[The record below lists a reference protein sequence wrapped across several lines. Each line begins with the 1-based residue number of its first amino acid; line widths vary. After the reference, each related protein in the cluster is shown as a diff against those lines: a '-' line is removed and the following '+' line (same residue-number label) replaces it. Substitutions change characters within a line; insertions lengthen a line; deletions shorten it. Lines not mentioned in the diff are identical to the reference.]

1 MSVHVN
7 VAVPAEHFAFE
18 SLAEAAR
25 VEFER
30 CVPFDG
36 ERPPYLW
43 VSGTDGARPVDE
55 SAAVEGVDPVA
66 AVDGARL
73 VRARWPS
80 ERPDVLDAVAASDA
94 TCLSGFREQGV
105 WNLTLRFPSAASVS
119 EWYRSCPRS
128 GRRVT
133 IRQIHTGRPQR
144 SDRVSGLTE
153 RQREALRVALE
164 TGYFSIPRETS
175 LEGLS
180 KRLNVSDT
188 AASQRLRRGVENLI
202 IDRFGDARP

>member
-43 VSGTDGARPVDE
+43 VLGTDGARPVDE
-55 SAAVEGVDPVA
+55 SAAVAVDPVEA
-66 AVDGARL
+66 ADGARL
-73 VRARWPS
+73 VRGRWPA
-80 ERPDVLDAVAASDA
+80 ERSDVVDALAASEA
-94 TCLSGFREQGV
+94 TCLSGFRERGV

-119 EWYRSCPRS
+119 EWYRACPRS
-128 GRRVT
+128 GGRVT
-133 IRQIHTGRPQR
+133 VQQIRTGRPR
-144 SDRVSGLTE
+144 RTDRVSSLTD
-153 RQREALRVALE
+153 RQREALRVAQE
-164 TGYFSIPRETS
+164 TGFFSVPRETS
-175 LEGLS
+175 LEALS
-180 KRLNVSDT
+180 NRLNVSDT

>member
-1 MSVHVN
+1 MTMTVHVN

-30 CVPFDG
+30 CVPFG
-36 ERPPYLW
+36 GARPPYLW

-55 SAAVEGVDPVA
+55 SATVEGVE

-80 ERPDVLDAVAASDA
+80 ERSDVLDAVAESDA
-94 TCLSGFREQGV
+94 TCLAGFRERSV

-119 EWYRSCPRS
+119 AWYRACPRS

-133 IRQIHTGRPQR
+133 IRQIRTGRPR
-144 SDRVSGLTE
+144 RTDRVSGLTD

-164 TGYFSIPRETS
+164 TGYFSVPRETS
-175 LEGLS
+175 LEDLA
-180 KRLNVSDT
+180 KRLDVSDT

-202 IDRFGDARP
+202 ADRFGDAPP